1 MQVQTLT
8 CSEWGGWKKNG
19 VRKWH
24 LKNDSSPF
32 LWKER
37 CPHLRIIF
45 LPRSFWQ
52 HFSILTRNTW
62 ACHFSFSLGVHI
74 WTFPTTITIFNSQN
88 LYQLWELLLFC
99 YSGEYKKIDWY
110 MATDPAEF
118 SLYWLCNYFWVMLLC
133 TCKHTPIRGQ
143 SEHKTSSRGCSTD
156 EKFYG
161 SSQAACGY
169 LLELMYSCKISRK
182 RENLSYTC
190 RLCWIL
196 EVTWMTFNKLNKWKQ
211 DFYVN
216 FCNSLILLYFW
227 K

>member
-8 CSEWGGWKKNG
+8 CSEWGGWKENG

-52 HFSILTRNTW
+52 RFSILTRNTW

-74 WTFPTTITIFNSQN
+74 WPSPPPSPYLIHRTCISCGSHCCSVILGNT
-88 LYQLWELLLFC
+88 
-99 YSGEYKKIDWY
+99 KIDWY

-118 SLYWLCNYFWVMLLC
+118 SLYWLCNYFWIMLLC

-143 SEHKTSSRGCSTD
+143 SEHKTSSRGCNTD

-169 LLELMYSCKISRK
+169 LLELKYSCKISRK
-182 RENLSYTC
+182 RENLSYNC

-196 EVTWMTFNKLNKWKQ
+196 KVIWMTFTKLNKWKQ
-211 DFYVN
+211 DLYVN